1 MSASTPSTI
10 YLHDYSPAPYLID
23 RVDLRFEIHNDYT
36 EVHSRLVIKRH
47 EMAQPET
54 PLVLTGQEMELLQV
68 KLDGE
73 PLAPEQYLLDDTSL
87 TLPQLADSCIV
98 EIVTRLQPQLNTS
111 LMGLYASNGNLFTQ
125 CEAEGCIV
133 EIVTRLLPTSR
144 SFRSC
149 CRMAIWWGRAV
160 STSSVTG

>member
-1 MSASTPSTI
+1 MSTSTPSTI
-10 YLHDYSPAPYLID
+10 FLHDYSPAPYLID
-23 RVDLRFEIHNDYT
+23 RVDLRFEIHNEFT

-54 PLVLTGQEMELLQV
+54 PLVLHGQALELLQV

-73 PLAPEQYLLDDTSL
+73 PLTSAQYLLDDSCLSL
-87 TLPQLADSCIV
+87 PALPESCIV

-125 CEAEGCIV
+125 CEAEGFRKITYFLDRPDVMARYTTTIV
-133 EIVTRLLPTSR
+133 ADKQKFP
-144 SFRSC
+144 
-149 CRMAIWWGRAV
+149 
-160 STSSVTG
+160 